1 MISLVSNQALRGGE
15 HIPQAWR
22 EMIGGAMVTLTIIL
36 PIVLLAF
43 YHGKDEFLK
52 RVDGAFDRVE
62 FWMEKQIIRRLA
74 VAERYLRSQKP
85 LLPTSRPSF
94 PRSQSAPQISM
105 IEYLSA
111 ISSPSSLSKDSFRIN
126 VSPPR
131 TPVYVSG
138 GELNFKYN
146 PKKEKEDV

>member
-15 HIPQAWR
+15 HLSQTWR
-22 EMIGGAMVTLTIIL
+22 EMIGGAMITLTILI
-36 PIVLLAF
+36 PIILLAV

-52 RVDGAFDRVE
+52 RVDGVFDRVE
-62 FWMEKQIIRRLA
+62 FWMEKQIVRRL
-74 VAERYLRSQKP
+74 RDQKP
-85 LLPTSRPSF
+85 ILPTSRPNF

-105 IEYLSA
+105 IEYLSTM
-111 ISSPSSLSKDSFRIN
+111 SSPSSISKDSFRIN

-138 GELNFKYN
+138 GDLNFKYN